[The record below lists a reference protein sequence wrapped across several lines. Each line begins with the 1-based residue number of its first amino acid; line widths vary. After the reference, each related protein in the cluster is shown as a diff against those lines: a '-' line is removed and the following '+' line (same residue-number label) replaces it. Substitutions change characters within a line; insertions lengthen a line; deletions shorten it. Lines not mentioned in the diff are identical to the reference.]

1 MGETLCLFLPDLRV
15 DGDYRSPPGCE
26 YPLFNF
32 PYKIR
37 YATGAEQIE
46 NFGAFLKRGLFN
58 GLIGCSELFIGGEDS
73 VAKLSP
79 QPPVNNSACSMN
91 FLRFAKLT
99 SGSILNWANR
109 SFEVTNKTG
118 QRSTLVNRFSPSN
131 ECPIPLTDSQKPS
144 LCRHSGQH
152 RRITIS
158 RPRIGPCGLPTEYCN
173 LQPSV
178 CL

>member
-15 DGDYRSPPGCE
+15 DGDYRLPPGCE

-79 QPPVNNSACSMN
+79 QPPVNNS
-91 FLRFAKLT
+91 AKLT